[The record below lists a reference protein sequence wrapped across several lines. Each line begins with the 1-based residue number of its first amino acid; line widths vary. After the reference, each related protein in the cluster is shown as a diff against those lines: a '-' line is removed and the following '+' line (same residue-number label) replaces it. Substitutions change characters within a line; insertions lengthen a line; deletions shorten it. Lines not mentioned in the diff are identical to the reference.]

1 MKRLIYIILL
11 IILVFLLSVA
21 FYIKPIIL
29 SFSNRQLKN
38 IFPGSTVTVKS
49 CDFRPLHL
57 IALSGIDI
65 RKNNTYGFK
74 IREARIEYSL
84 FSIITGHILKF
95 SLRDAEVKVNLGQK
109 NLSQLTKEFNL
120 TSRKRF
126 SLDFL
131 ELSNL
136 SLKLNSSNLRLE
148 AMLSLGLDLA
158 HQLINDVDFII
169 ASLEGPGVNL
179 NDACLIAYHKAYPG
193 VFHIS
198 RIKYNKL
205 VAGKIR
211 SNVRLEDKSLFLA
224 PLSAEISGGKLEAVL
239 SLQLDKNVEYLVNL
253 KFKDIDLN
261 KLFNDLDLNEKA
273 EISGKIDGALTL
285 KGRGPDIKV
294 ISGELIT
301 VEGGGVLTI
310 KDNDYLKKMAASS
323 NQSLDIL
330 MESFRNYHYNI
341 GVIKLSL
348 DKGNLVLG
356 IALEGEVGKRNLNI
370 TLHDFKL
377 RR

>member
-1 MKRLIYIILL
+1 M
-11 IILVFLLSVA
+11 
-21 FYIKPIIL
+21 
-29 SFSNRQLKN
+29 
-38 IFPGSTVTVKS
+38 
-49 CDFRPLHL
+49 
-57 IALSGIDI
+57 
-65 RKNNTYGFK
+65 
-74 IREARIEYSL
+74 
-84 FSIITGHILKF
+84 
-95 SLRDAEVKVNLGQK
+95 
-109 NLSQLTKEFNL
+109 
-120 TSRKRF
+120 
-126 SLDFL
+126 
-131 ELSNL
+131 
-136 SLKLNSSNLRLE
+136 
-148 AMLSLGLDLA
+148 
-158 HQLINDVDFII
+158 
-169 ASLEGPGVNL
+169 
-179 NDACLIAYHKAYPG
+179 
-193 VFHIS
+193 
-198 RIKYNKL
+198 
-205 VAGKIR
+205 
-211 SNVRLEDKSLFLA
+211 
-224 PLSAEISGGKLEAVL
+224 
-239 SLQLDKNVEYLVNL
+239 
-253 KFKDIDLN
+253 
-261 KLFNDLDLNEKA
+261 FNDLDLNEKA